1 MAVCVLERSGV
12 QNKGRGYFWPNGAW
26 TAVRGTLIPQSV
38 LVDKNK

>member
-1 MAVCVLERSGV
+1 MCVLERSGV

-26 TAVRGTLIPQSV
+26 KAVRGNTNSSIS